1 MSQTLPEGSKV
12 IRQIDFSK
20 LKYLVDGNVVDSPT
34 EENFDILTG
43 KPKTN
48 ITLTDKIDDFFLTN
62 ISANFHENSNINDS
76 LIYQYPKL
84 LEVDSLRDMQVTDE
98 TTIDAVF
105 IFEGASMKNLF
116 GYYMYTVD
124 VDGNK
129 QLLDNADDSK
139 GNYYSPTVIF
149 PHVYSDSKVTNS
161 LQRGEMRRLI
171 GNLPNGNFSN
181 IYIGLFLVPHGW
193 FAIEEKSPI
202 YNENILYSTLEFNV
216 NYTPSDYVTV
226 TDKIYSVYFKALSEK
241 GDELLLTAFEDIFVD
256 GVYDL
261 DYNDCVVGFNISNV
275 GNIVD
280 FNNYSKV
287 EVNDFINTVAEKKNN
302 IMGYDDNGEYVELNR
317 DIYNI
322 DPTKNHVLERH
333 KCFNNRED
341 QENCY
346 NVYKRLNTN
355 YVFSVTKNNDF
366 GQNEVIIS
374 HRFRTNDLKAA
385 FGTISSGNS
394 NNGKENDNEHGNS
407 NSNPVYGKIAKIY
420 LCDNRYNKE
429 NEKSESIEDYK
440 LICSKSLEDD
450 SYSEKYRLYNEA
462 TKVDV
467 IRLDNIIDKPQKMNV
482 TKFRI
487 IGNGVMDCKY
497 GKSHLPFTEKAIYRA
512 YKNSSTTRGLSI
524 NIGMDDHPTDYMR
537 GKKTFVRRVSFN
549 VDSKELVVID
559 LADLS
564 IYTEVSGVLVAKDK
578 SFFKSITISDI
589 VRTDGNIKDLIGI
602 FRTDSEASYR
612 IITLSNG
619 MVFYCIRLPAV
630 KNNPTMVFMKD
641 SNVLPWTDNLFYSSG
656 TYYNKERTYRME
668 KYAD

>member
-20 LKYLVDGNVVDSPT
+20 LKYLVDGKAVDSPT
-34 EENFDILTG
+34 EENFDMKTG
-43 KPKTN
+43 KPRKN
-48 ITLTDKIDDFFLTN
+48 ITLTNKIDDFFLTN
-62 ISANFHENSNINDS
+62 ISTNFRENANINHN

-84 LEVDSLRDMQVTDE
+84 LELDSLRDMQVTDE

-105 IFEGASMKNLF
+105 VFEGASMKNLF

-124 VDGNK
+124 AEGNK

-149 PHVYSDSKVTNS
+149 PHVYSDSKDENS

-193 FAIEEKSPI
+193 FAIEQKSPI

-226 TDKIYSVYFKALSEK
+226 TDKIYSIYFKAFSET
-241 GDELLLTAFEDIFVD
+241 GDELLLTAFEDIFVS

-261 DYNDCVVGFNISNV
+261 DYNDCVVGFNISKV
-275 GNIVD
+275 ENIVD
-280 FNNYSKV
+280 FNNYAKV
-287 EVNDFINTVAEKKNN
+287 EVNEVINNVDENKNN
-302 IMGYDDNGEYVELNR
+302 IIGYDDNGEYVELDR

-333 KCFNNRED
+333 KYFNNRED

-346 NVYKRLNTN
+346 NVYKKLNTN
-355 YVFSVTKNNDF
+355 YVYSIKMDDDDYAQYKV
-366 GQNEVIIS
+366 VIS

-385 FGTISSGNS
+385 FGTVK
-394 NNGKENDNEHGNS
+394 NNNNNDDDEKGKSNS
-407 NSNPVYGKIAKIY
+407 NSTSVYGKIAKIY
-420 LCDNRYNKE
+420 LCDNRYNRE

-440 LICSKSLEDD
+440 LLCSKLLEDD
-450 SYSEKYRLYNEA
+450 SYAEKYRLYNES

-467 IRLDNIIDKPQKMNV
+467 IRLDNIIDKPQKKNV

-497 GKSHLPFTEKAIYRA
+497 GKSHLPSSEKAIYRA
-512 YKNSSTTRGLSI
+512 YKNSSTTRGISI

-602 FRTDSEASYR
+602 FRTDSGASYR
-612 IITLSNG
+612 VITLSNG

-656 TYYNKERTYRME
+656 TYYNKSRTYRMD